1 MNMVYQDRWYQTEA
15 VDATFDYFAANGGI
29 DPETGGPRKAN
40 PIIALPTGTGKSLV
54 IGRTAKRA
62 ISEYPLTRLIMA
74 THVKELIDQNA
85 RKLLDIWPTAPLGV
99 FSAGLRSRD
108 FIQPII
114 YGGVKSMVGKLDD
127 NGRSVLGH
135 RDLLL
140 IDEAHL
146 VSPSVDTQYVQ
157 LIMELLA
164 INPWLKVIGYTATNY
179 RLGLGHL
186 TNGPI
191 FSHTCYDLTG
201 IDGFAR
207 LLADGFLSPIFPQK
221 TGVEL
226 DVSGVGMNGGEFI
239 AGQLAAA
246 VDKYEDTL
254 ACLKD
259 FVQHGYNRRS
269 WLLFAA
275 SIEHAEHIGEMLNGY
290 FGVPTG
296 VVHSKMKDGERD
308 RVIKEFKRGNLRAI
322 VNKDIL
328 TTGFDYP
335 PIDYIGMLR
344 PTMSTGLWVQM
355 LGRATR
361 PWLGGWLDIGDG
373 EKIYIPW
380 VKQDA
385 IVRDYAGNTR
395 RLGPINDPVIPKP
408 KGKGAP
414 GDAPVRICHECGTY
428 VHASKRECP
437 VCGAEFDFSPDLT
450 KNASTD
456 ELIRS
461 NLPQVEYFNVV
472 HVVYDKHVS
481 RAMKNK
487 YPDHDP
493 SVLPF
498 QIKIAYYCE
507 GMRTFY
513 EYKTVEDTGDGNN
526 FARKRGRDWFR
537 QRYPGEPPE
546 TNAEVLVVVSQLR
559 KPARIRVW
567 INKKYP
573 EVLGYEF

>member
-1 MNMVYQDRWYQTEA
+1 MNMVYQDRWYQSEA
-15 VDATFDYFAANGGI
+15 VDATFDYFRANGGI
-29 DPETGGPRKAN
+29 DPETNFPRRCN
-40 PIIALPTGTGKSLV
+40 PVVALPTGTGKSLV

-62 ISEYPLTRLIMA
+62 LTEYPLTRIIMA

-85 RKLLDIWPTAPLGV
+85 RKLLDIWPQAPLGI
-99 FSAGLRSRD
+99 FSAGLRSKD

-114 YGGVKSMVGKLDD
+114 YGGVKSMVGKIDA
-127 NGRSVLGH
+127 GTGKSILGH

-140 IDEAHL
+140 VDEAHL
-146 VSPSVDTQYVQ
+146 ISPKEDTQYIQ

-164 INPWLKVIGYTATNY
+164 INPWLKVVGYTATNY

-186 TNGPI
+186 TNGQI
-191 FSHTCYDLTG
+191 FSHTCYDLTD
-201 IDGFAR
+201 IEGFAR
-207 LLADGFLSPIFPQK
+207 LLADGFLAPIFPQK

-226 DVSGVGMNGGEFI
+226 DVSNVGMNGGEFI

-275 SIEHAEHIGEMLNGY
+275 SIEHAEHIAEILNTY

-296 VVHSKMKDGERD
+296 VVHSKMKEWERD
-308 RVIKEFKRGNLRAI
+308 AVIKEFKRGNLRAI

-328 TTGFDYP
+328 TTGFDHP

-355 LGRATR
+355 LGRGTR
-361 PWLGGWLDIGDG
+361 PWAGGYLDIGG
-373 EKIYIPW
+373 EKVFWPW
-380 VKQDA
+380 VKQDCV
-385 IVRDYAGNTR
+385 VRDYAGNTR

-450 KNASTD
+450 KTASTE

-461 NLPQVEYFNVV
+461 SLPQVEYFEVYQT
-472 HVVYDKHVS
+472 VYDKHITKKTKQQY
-481 RAMKNK
+481 AGHNPEDM
-487 YPDHDP
+487 
-493 SVLPF
+493 PF
-498 QIKIAYYCE
+498 QIKVSYFCE
-507 GMRTFY
+507 GYRTFY
-513 EYKTVEDTGDGNN
+513 EWKSVEDADGNN
-526 FARKRGRDWFR
+526 FQRKRGRDWFR

-546 TNAEVLVVVSQLR
+546 TNAEVLALASQLR
-559 KPARIRVW
+559 SPKKIRVW
-567 INKKYP
+567 LNKQYP
-573 EVLGYEF
+573 EVLSYEF